1 MIPAVMPTYARADVA
16 FERGEGAYLFDT
28 EGRRYL
34 DFASGIAVTSLGH
47 GHPHLVAALVG
58 QAQLVWHTSNLF
70 RVTGQEKLAS
80 RLVANSFADTVF
92 FTNSGVEAWECG
104 VKVARKYHSHNGNPK
119 RWRVI
124 TVGGAFHG
132 RTLAAIAAAKTE
144 KLVAGFG
151 PMADGFDQVAFGN
164 LNELRMAVTDLCVMR
179 PSRMAGMSGTSRRR
193 CRASQIRSSLH
204 CAASSSGA
212 HCRYSRVICGVRM
225 LSIAKPSSWQPQ
237 VISCV
242 GAGASARMPSQPKA

>member
-80 RLVANSFADTVF
+80 RLVANSFADTV
-92 FTNSGVEAWECG
+92 
-104 VKVARKYHSHNGNPK
+104 
-119 RWRVI
+119 
-124 TVGGAFHG
+124 
-132 RTLAAIAAAKTE
+132 AAK
-144 KLVAGFG
+144 F
-151 PMADGFDQVAFGN
+151 PMYVVRGLG
-164 LNELRMAVTDLCVMR
+164 
-179 PSRMAGMSGTSRRR
+179 GTMF
-193 CRASQIRSSLH
+193 L
-204 CAASSSGA
+204 
-212 HCRYSRVICGVRM
+212 
-225 LSIAKPSSWQPQ
+225 
-237 VISCV
+237 V
-242 GAGASARMPSQPKA
+242 GALIMAYNLWMTVRKGAAKADAPVAAPAE